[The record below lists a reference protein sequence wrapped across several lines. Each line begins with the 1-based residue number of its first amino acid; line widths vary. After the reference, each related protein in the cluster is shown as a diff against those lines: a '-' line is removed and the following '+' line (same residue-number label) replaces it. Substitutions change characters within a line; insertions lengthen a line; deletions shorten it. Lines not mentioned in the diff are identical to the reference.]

1 MRCKPLPRD
10 GIVPSRLYCTNADV
24 DGENVARLAALAS
37 PAVRVAAA
45 DTSRVCRLPVQR
57 GVNRTSF
64 SSVLMRCGFLEW
76 LEVLLDEREKPWKET
91 KTKKPHGGRVA
102 RKTCDQGDEKEE
114 GRAWVVQ
121 DCLNDSFRAG

>member
-1 MRCKPLPRD
+1 M
-10 GIVPSRLYCTNADV
+10 
-24 DGENVARLAALAS
+24 ARLAALAS

-76 LEVLLDEREKPWKET
+76 LEVLLDERVKPWKET
-91 KTKKPHGGRVA
+91 KTKKQGGGSREKRVI
-102 RKTCDQGDEKEE
+102 KETKKKR
-114 GRAWVVQ
+114 GVRGLFKIA
-121 DCLNDSFRAG
+121 

>member
-91 KTKKPHGGRVA
+91 KTKKQGVGSREKRVI
-102 RKTCDQGDEKEE
+102 KETKKKR
-114 GRAWVVQ
+114 GVRGLFKIA
-121 DCLNDSFRAG
+121 